1 MPAPMITYLLWAG
14 TVMSVSVTS
23 VSVISVSVVGS
34 IVGASSGIIA
44 V

>member
-1 MPAPMITYLLWAG
+1 MITYLLWAG